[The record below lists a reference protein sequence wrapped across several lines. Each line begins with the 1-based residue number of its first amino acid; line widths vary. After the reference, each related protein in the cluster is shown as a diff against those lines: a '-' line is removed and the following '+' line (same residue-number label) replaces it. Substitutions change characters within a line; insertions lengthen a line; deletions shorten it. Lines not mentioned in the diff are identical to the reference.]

1 MNAYGKLS
9 YKKLN
14 KIIAALLLVSAAVLG
29 SAPSY
34 ALTAA
39 GTIINNTATVNF
51 NVDGVPASAQGS
63 VDFTVQEIIDVSVAF
78 TNASNIIVSSPDTDQ
93 VAIFDITNTGNGSE
107 TFSFSLDNVASPAD
121 DFDFTLPAEAA
132 IYIEDGT
139 TPGFQI
145 TEDTLYTGANNPV
158 IASEASQ
165 TVYIV
170 AQVPGGL
177 ANLAEGHLEFTAE
190 STTAGAAGVA
200 AGTAL
205 VGLGDTGVDAIVGTS
220 QASSSD
226 TAIYEVSAATVDI
239 TAEIIEVED
248 QFGGN
253 ILIPGAEV
261 TYLLTVTIGGGI
273 AENTIVTDP
282 IPNDTTYVPETV
294 VLDGVPLT
302 DADDADS
309 GNFNVTTA
317 GAISVFLGDTL
328 GGTVFE
334 IEVTVVIN

>member
-1 MNAYGKLS
+1 M
-9 YKKLN
+9 
-14 KIIAALLLVSAAVLG
+14 
-29 SAPSY
+29 
-34 ALTAA
+34 
-39 GTIINNTATVNF
+39 
-51 NVDGVPASAQGS
+51 
-63 VDFTVQEIIDVSVAF
+63 SVAF

>member
-1 MNAYGKLS
+1 MNIYR
-9 YKKLN
+9 
-14 KIIAALLLVSAAVLG
+14 KIDKAITHLLVLGAAALCS
-29 SAPSY
+29 SY
-34 ALTAA
+34 SYSLTDA
-39 GTIINNTATVNF
+39 GTIISNTATVNF
-51 NVDGVPASAQGS
+51 NVGGVPASAQGS